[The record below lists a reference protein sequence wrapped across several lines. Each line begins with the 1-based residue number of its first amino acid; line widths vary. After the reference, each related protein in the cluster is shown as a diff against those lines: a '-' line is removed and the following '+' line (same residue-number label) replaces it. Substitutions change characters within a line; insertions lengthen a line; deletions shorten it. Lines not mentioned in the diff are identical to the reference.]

1 MPRHLRILFQS
12 AFYHVASRGN
22 LLGPDFFDNQDHRKS
37 PKVLRSTKKKYSC
50 LLYCLALLLGLS
62 FGEGCVS
69 GYRVLQDLSKPEK
82 PAASRVLFFV
92 ADGMRPDLM
101 EIYARQGFM
110 PTYSKL
116 MDQGVRG
123 VNGLI
128 QAFPTNSGVCWHTLA
143 TGAYPAQHGVTNNTF
158 HRAGEDD
165 FNNSTSYSMPGI
177 LQADTLAAAAER
189 AGKKVAQIH
198 WVGGL
203 NAEISGPT
211 VEFGKSFSQ
220 SGVLAMP
227 LNPEEEADAAAFGVS
242 YQTAS
247 LAPVNGWTNVPAG
260 DPAAPPRQAIFTI
273 PTKKPA
279 ENPGRVY
286 DVYIYDSRVDGIP
299 VYDRVILVPSACSKD
314 GSCKSADLAAGD
326 FKEVKLRG
334 AEGLTGSRAA
344 QTASFYV
351 KLISLAPDLSSFRL
365 YFTPVARVFA
375 TCTTDACN
383 ALPPGGEGEDRLEK
397 YIADNLP
404 GYILSDP
411 GPLQAGI
418 IDEDTFVQ
426 QGLEMEA
433 IYGNAVTSYILGT
446 LQPDT
451 DLALVGYPV
460 PDEFQ
465 HQFLGLITPT
475 DMDGMPNPCYDR
487 VRCKGGLDNRVA
499 VREGNI
505 RRAYAGADAK
515 LALARRLMGIDPT
528 VFAAS
533 DHGFAPHWYA
543 VNAGQILED
552 ARLQSTAQT
561 ANCRAGGAPTRAK
574 ACYSGAT
581 VQVYISLSGRD
592 PGGLVPAAE
601 YENVRN
607 EIVYAFRNLTDP
619 ENPGKQVV
627 LKIFKKE
634 ELENVEGSES
644 LHPSRSGDVVV
655 VLRPPYQFNAS
666 TPGKR
671 IALTSFFGSHGY
683 LPDLVDLP
691 HQVNMRGV
699 FVAEG
704 PGIRKQDPVTGIR
717 AVDLAPTIASLMDI
731 TGPANARGKI
741 LFQLSPSPG
750 TRK

>member
-1 MPRHLRILFQS
+1 VNKMECKSKFTLRHLS
-12 AFYHVASRGN
+12 
-22 LLGPDFFDNQDHRKS
+22 
-37 PKVLRSTKKKYSC
+37 
-50 LLYCLALLLGLS
+50 LALLLGLL
-62 FGEGCVS
+62 FGLGCVP
-69 GYRVLQDLSKPEK
+69 GYRISPDLSKPEK

-101 EIYARQGFM
+101 EGYARQGFM
-110 PTYSKL
+110 PTYSEL
-116 MDQGVRG
+116 MEQGVRG
-123 VNGLI
+123 FNGMI

-177 LQADTLAAAAER
+177 LQADTLAAAAKR

-203 NAEISGPT
+203 NAKIAGPT
-211 VEFGKSFSQ
+211 VEFGHYFSNR
-220 SGVLAMP
+220 GVLAAP
-227 LNPEEEADAAAFGVS
+227 FDSSEEANAAAFRVT
-242 YQTAS
+242 YQAAYP
-247 LAPVNGWTNVPAG
+247 APARGWTSVPAG
-260 DPAAPPRQAIFTI
+260 DPAAPPRQTIFTI
-273 PTKKPA
+273 PTKNPA
-279 ENPGRVY
+279 ENPDRSF
-286 DVYIYDSRVDGIP
+286 DVYIYDSKVDGNP
-299 VYDRVILVPSACSKD
+299 AYDRVILVPSACSKN
-314 GSCKSADLAAGD
+314 GSCKSADLAPGN
-326 FKEVKLRG
+326 FKEIKLRG
-334 AEGLTGSRAA
+334 ADGLTGTRAG

-351 KLISLAPDLSSFRL
+351 KLISLATDLSSFRL

-375 TCTTDACN
+375 ACATDACQ

-404 GYILSDP
+404 GYILADP
-411 GPLQAGI
+411 APLQAGI

-426 QGLEMEA
+426 QGLNLEA
-433 IYGNAVTSYILGT
+433 VYGNAVTSYILGT
-446 LQPDT
+446 FQPDT

-460 PDEFQ
+460 SDEFQ

-475 DMDGMPNPCYDR
+475 DMNGMPNPCYDR
-487 VRCKGGLDNRVA
+487 GECQGVLDHRVA
-499 VREGNI
+499 IREGYI
-505 RRAYAGADAK
+505 RSSYAGADAK
-515 LALARRLMGIDPT
+515 LALARQLMGANPI

-543 VNAGQILED
+543 VNAGKILED
-552 ARLQSTAQT
+552 AGLQSSAQT
-561 ANCRAGGAPTRAK
+561 ANCRPGGAPTRAK

-581 VQVYISLSGRD
+581 VQIYISLSGRD
-592 PGGLVPAAE
+592 PGGVVPAAD
-601 YENVRN
+601 YENVRD
-607 EIVYAFRNLTDP
+607 EIVSAFRNLTDP

-627 LKIFKKE
+627 LKIVKKE
-634 ELENVEGSES
+634 ELYNVEGSDS

-671 IALTSFFGSHGY
+671 IALTPFFGSHGY

-699 FVAEG
+699 FVAAG
-704 PGIRKQDPVTGIR
+704 PGIRKQDPIPGIR
-717 AVDLAPTIASLMDI
+717 AVDLAPTIASLMGI
-731 TGPANARGKI
+731 PGPANARGKI
-741 LFQLSPSPG
+741 LFNLFPAGIRPDFP
-750 TRK
+750 